1 MKAVGEGIE
10 VPGRKAI
17 EYRKKY
23 QGVIGIQSKVP
34 IKDKSVLSVVY
45 TPGVAEPCIEI
56 YKDPQKSFEY
66 TCRGNTVAI
75 VTDGSRVL
83 GMGRKGP
90 LAALPIM
97 EGKSVIFK
105 TFAGVDAFPIC
116 LDTQDD
122 EEIIQTVSLL
132 APTFG
137 AICIEDISSPRCF
150 TIEDRLERAM
160 NIPVIQ
166 NDQHAA
172 AILALA
178 ALLNA
183 NRIVKKKWDDLSVVI
198 NGAGAAGIAIAD
210 FLLKSGLRK
219 VVLCDTKGAIYE
231 YRPEKMNWVKWE
243 MARRTNPE
251 GKIGSLPEVI
261 RGVDVFIG
269 VSTGKV
275 LTPEM
280 VSTMAKDPIVFALAV
295 PEPEISPL
303 EAKNGGARVVATS
316 LGDFPNEL
324 NVALVFPGIFRGLL
338 DVSATGINNEIKF
351 AAVNALAG
359 LVKEKELYEDYIIPK
374 IFDFQTAPAIAAAV
388 AEAAVKTGV
397 ARRKVEGKTIIE
409 RTQQYVYEGSFPIPP
424 KSGPYANYQDES
436 LDLHRRYQGVIEIK
450 TKIPVKDHYVLK
462 VLYLPPGAVEPV
474 YAITEDPSKVYDL
487 TCKNN
492 LVAVVSDGSAVLG
505 LGNIGA
511 KAALPVMEGKCI
523 LFHTFGGVEAFPI
536 CIRTQDQEELIRTIK
551 YIAPSF
557 GGINLEDI
565 SAPRCFYVEER
576 LKKELDIPVFHDDQ
590 HGTAVVVLAGL
601 ANALKVVG
609 KEIGQIKAVVNG
621 AGAAAIAVTKILLS
635 AGAKDVMICDSKG
648 TIYKGRKAGMNWIK
662 EEMAHITNPQ
672 GIRGNLAD
680 ALVGSDVFLGL
691 SVAGALKPE
700 MVSTMAKDPI
710 IFAMANPVPEIY
722 PKEAYQAGAKI
733 VATGRSDFDN
743 QINNCLGF
751 PGIFRGALD
760 VRAKSINEEM
770 KLAAAQALANTVS
783 HNELRWDYIIP
794 KALDFHV
801 PPKVA
806 AAVAKAAME
815 SGVARIQIDPE
826 IIEKRT
832 LDFLYEGRSH
842 LME

>member
-1 MKAVGEGIE
+1 M
-10 VPGRKAI
+10 PGRKAI

-56 YKDPQKSFEY
+56 FKDPSKSFEY

-132 APTFG
+132 TPTFG

-172 AILALA
+172 AILVLA

-275 LTPEM
+275 LTSEM

-338 DVSATGINNEIKF
+338 DVSATGINDEIKF
-351 AAVNALAG
+351 AALNALAG

-450 TKIPVKDHYVLK
+450 TKIPVRDHYVLK
-462 VLYLPPGAVEPV
+462 VLYLPPGAAEPV

-511 KAALPVMEGKCI
+511 RAALPVMEGKCI

-648 TIYKGRKAGMNWIK
+648 TIYKGRKEGMNWIK

-806 AAVAKAAME
+806 AAVAKAAMG